1 MSHPQLNKLTA
12 LLLILEFILVSVP
25 FFVLQAVFDFPD
37 ILRQPA
43 DTALRLFSQNSSTI
57 IPTYYAF
64 MLSGVLLIPLSVLV
78 RQVLV
83 RHNSSDST
91 LLNLATVFG
100 IVTGIVQFLG
110 FVRWPFMIP
119 HLAETYLNPASSAAT
134 REAAVVVYESFN
146 RYAGVAVGEH
156 MGWLFLS
163 LWTVLIAIAMLRS
176 RQFKPWAGQAGIVI
190 GIGILVSSLEQFGG
204 SLAPFFGTINLL
216 ANVMW
221 TFWLLVLAVFLL
233 RARPVEVA

>member
-1 MSHPQLNKLTA
+1 
-12 LLLILEFILVSVP
+12 
-25 FFVLQAVFDFPD
+25 
-37 ILRQPA
+37 
-43 DTALRLFSQNSSTI
+43 
-57 IPTYYAF
+57 
-64 MLSGVLLIPLSVLV
+64 
-78 RQVLV
+78 
-83 RHNSSDST
+83 
-91 LLNLATVFG
+91 VFG

-176 RQFKPWAGQAGIVI
+176 RQFKPWVGQAGIVI

-204 SLAPFFGTINLL
+204 NLAPFFGTINLL